1 MFADTACLAITTE
14 RSCVDVEM
22 REENGNCK
30 TDRKL
35 AKIMLTAAS
44 SQTWVLVRFHK
55 DGLDDHIRLQIEAEI
70 NQTRSFTRV

>member
-14 RSCVDVEM
+14 HSCVDVEM

-35 AKIMLTAAS
+35 AKIMLTGTAAVGS
-44 SQTWVLVRFHK
+44 
-55 DGLDDHIRLQIEAEI
+55 G
-70 NQTRSFTRV
+70 SFTHV

>member
-35 AKIMLTAAS
+35 AKIMLTGTAAVGS
-44 SQTWVLVRFHK
+44 
-55 DGLDDHIRLQIEAEI
+55 G
-70 NQTRSFTRV
+70 SFTHV